1 MSVEAYG
8 LTHTGKVR
16 ENNEDHFVIATLRK
30 AVDLGQ
36 TSLENGLLTGRV
48 RESAAQLFVV
58 ADGVGGHTGGELASG
73 AAVQCLLEYVAQ
85 AAGCFHDLGVDQE
98 NEFLERLEAG
108 IQRAHERIQREL
120 GTGGVAPS
128 TTLTLAALVGQRVY
142 LVHVGDSRAYYLH
155 QGRLRQ
161 LTRDQTMGEYL
172 LDAGAWTEE
181 TAARAR
187 TAGNLISTVGGTEM
201 TPSIGLVD
209 LVPGDVLLLCTD
221 GLTKHVA
228 DAQIAEQLGKNH
240 PAEESA
246 RALMDMALAAGGSDN
261 VTVIVAKLGE

>member
-1 MSVEAYG
+1 MSVEAFG
-8 LTHTGKVR
+8 LTDTGKVR

-120 GTGGVAPS
+120 GAGGVAPS

-172 LDAGAWTEE
+172 LDAGAWSEE

-187 TAGNLISTVGGTEM
+187 TAGNLISTVGGAEM
-201 TPSIGLVD
+201 TPSVGLVD
-209 LVPGDVLLLCTD
+209 LVPGDLLLLCTD

-228 DAQIAEQLGKNH
+228 DAEIAEQLGMNR
-240 PAEESA
+240 PAEASA
-246 RALMDMALAAGGSDN
+246 RALLDLALAAGGSDN